1 MALWNW
7 LQSISCSITMSKIP
21 SEALNDWGHNDLDGF
36 ANYIGTP
43 IQHIKKIVQKNQKV
57 IDDAKTEVDTTE
69 QS

>member
-1 MALWNW
+1 
-7 LQSISCSITMSKIP
+7 MSKIP